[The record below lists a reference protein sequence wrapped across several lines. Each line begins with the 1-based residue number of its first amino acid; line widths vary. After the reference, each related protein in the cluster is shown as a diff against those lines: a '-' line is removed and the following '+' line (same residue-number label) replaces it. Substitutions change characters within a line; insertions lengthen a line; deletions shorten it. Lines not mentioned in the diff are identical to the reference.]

1 MSPDEEIIGKEPLI
15 TLDSINDLNSINE
28 EDSLYIIRL
37 LTDEDTLN
45 LLIELKK
52 LYRSYIKLKQQS
64 YELEIG
70 L

>member
-45 LLIELKK
+45 LLIELKIISI
-52 LYRSYIKLKQQS
+52 LY
-64 YELEIG
+64 
-70 L
+70 